1 MTRLGRALIRFFTVW
16 FGWNASRLRL
26 ILGYV
31 FSGRLKEEKKKSNN
45 HSKWKFQRP
54 VVDTALPL
62 QMVRSDSSGPS

>member
-16 FGWNASRLRL
+16 FGWNARRLRL
-26 ILGYV
+26 ILGY
-31 FSGRLKEEKKKSNN
+31 GRLKEEKKKSNN